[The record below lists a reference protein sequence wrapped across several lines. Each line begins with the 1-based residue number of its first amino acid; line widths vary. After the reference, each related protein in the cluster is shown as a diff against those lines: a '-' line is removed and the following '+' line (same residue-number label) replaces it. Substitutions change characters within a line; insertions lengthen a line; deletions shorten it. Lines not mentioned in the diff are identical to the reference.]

1 MTLFRQIV
9 ALRAQNLSVWAL
21 SCAALSACA
30 TDEFPPRET
39 VQTAECI
46 SAVVGQLSPDGV
58 AEYLV
63 LTNAGPMYP
72 SVSFQVSDDAGNQ
85 ILGQSEI
92 IRRAGQ
98 DITFY
103 IYDDLNDDKAV
114 DLTTP
119 FLENFKRTVDDR
131 CRVRARFA
139 IRRTRFY

>member
-1 MTLFRQIV
+1 
-9 ALRAQNLSVWAL
+9 LSVWAL

-46 SAVVGQLSPDGV
+46 SAVVGQLSPNGI

-63 LTNAGPMYP
+63 LTNAGPIYP
-72 SVSFQVSDDAGNQ
+72 SVSFQVYDGAGTQ
-85 ILGQSEI
+85 VIGQSEV

-98 DITFY
+98 EVTFY
-103 IYDDLNDDKAV
+103 IYDDLNDDKPV

-119 FLENFKRTVDDR
+119 FMENFKRTVEE
-131 CRVRARFA
+131 CHVRARFA
-139 IRRTRFY
+139 IGRTRFY